1 MELLEIAREDL
12 TLRPYQTK
20 SKEDIYKAWESVPSV
35 MFQMPTGTGK
45 TRLFASIIKDIQTLS
60 VRKKERMGVLVLVHR
75 SELIEQI
82 HETLSF
88 KYGIAHG
95 IIKAG
100 FDEDRRMPVQVA
112 SVQSL
117 TRRLDIWKEKSF
129 SYIVIDEAHHAM
141 AKTYRK
147 ICDLYPKAKILGVT
161 ATPYRLSGESFRDL
175 FGKLIV
181 SQGVSKFIEQGYLS
195 PYDYYSIKPNSSMQ
209 QVIDNIAEFGA
220 DGDYSEAALL
230 DACDKDHIRAEL
242 VKAYKEYANGKKG
255 IIYTINRAHNDH
267 VCSEFKKIGLRVV
280 AIDGKTPAEK
290 RKMYV
295 SEFRAG
301 KIDIICNVNIF
312 SEGFDCPDIEFI
324 QLARPTLSL
333 ALYLQQVGRALRLH
347 AKKNSAVIIDNVGL
361 YNRFGLPSAN
371 RQWKRH
377 FEGKCSAKNEA
388 KHNMLQSRLMSR
400 EQNFEEGD
408 ENLELIY
415 TCTSGTHES
424 VDTDNTL
431 EVIRAFTESERFPL
445 GLNMYI
451 EDLNQRST
459 VNSINRNKELSPEEK
474 KERIQNILSID
485 RVARRWTDYE
495 VLSYDNIDDWI
506 DQAEQCVMFDNDDD
520 CDSYYDQMTDYL
532 AYVRRFKYKEKYGV
546 GRINTKFLKDLE
558 SKIVKEY
565 ALEDVFD
572 MHLEPIFD
580 YIKIPNS
587 VGVLICSKGGKEG
600 VLDEYLKTEIV
611 PFKYDE
617 IDEVVSKYTFIVRKG
632 DKYGV
637 VTDGKMFLKPEYDLI
652 ISQKIDG
659 LLSPASF
666 IVLKDNSYGFYDIQ
680 NKSGEI
686 MWRVVPTEKLNDE
699 YSLALSRNNRF
710 WFIVNSNGHIGFP
723 WLISSLA
730 VTDNPDIPF
739 ILSWNLQDKTYL
751 SQKLEILTPETE
763 EDKIIINSL
772 TIVAKYLNGKKV
784 KVKQK
789 QKKMESTNTATVLQT
804 QTAAPGVA
812 AYDDDKII
820 KLALLWSNTYGSV
833 RKIKEHG
840 AELIKEHGKDNY
852 KIVMAAYKTLLAA
865 APDKTLEDKK
875 QDGGNIV
882 NDDKVALATKALKEG
897 FSLSGTSYQVVL
909 NQQIIEQEEFES
921 IVKISD
927 SYYKYKRNG
936 MWGVFCVKDNK
947 EVNFLVPPICHKVK
961 LTPNNRLCILTIS
974 TKRNEYIR
982 IDTEN
987 SKVETEVLNI
997 TCKGNNKIVVTEC
1010 ADGAR
1015 LYVNFIEYEALKFIR
1030 IEFLY
1035 DGVFKYQDESNLWG
1049 LFRINKNGSL
1059 EILKQPMYDKL
1070 ELHDMSKRQLMG
1082 TIGPRRP
1089 RLLVVK

>member
-100 FDEDRRMPVQVA
+100 FDEDKRMPVQVA

-117 TRRLDIWKEKSF
+117 TRRLDTWKEKSF

-220 DGDYSEAALL
+220 DGDYSEAALM

-255 IIYTINRAHNDH
+255 IIYTINRAHNEH
-267 VCSEFKKIGLRVV
+267 VCNEFKKIGLRAV

-290 RKMYV
+290 RKRYV

-301 KIDIICNVNIF
+301 IIDIICNVNIF

-347 AKKNSAVIIDNVGL
+347 SKKSSAVIIDNVGL

-377 FEGKCSAKNEA
+377 FEGKASAKSEV
-388 KHNMLQSRLMSR
+388 KHNILQGRLLGR
-400 EQNFEEGD
+400 DQNFEEGD

-415 TCTSGTHES
+415 TCASGTPES
-424 VDTDNTL
+424 VAADETL
-431 EVIRAFTESERFPL
+431 EVLDALKNAERFPL
-445 GLNMYI
+445 GLNMFI
-451 EDLNQRST
+451 EDLNQKST
-459 VNSINRNKELSPEEK
+459 INYINRNGALSSEEK
-474 KERIQNILSID
+474 KEKIQQIMSIYSG
-485 RVARRWTDYE
+485 ARSITDYE
-495 VLSYDNIDDWI
+495 VLSYDNVDDWI
-506 DQAEQCVMFDNDDD
+506 DQAEQMFDIDDD
-520 CDSYYDQMTDYL
+520 YDSYYDQMTDYIS
-532 AYVRRFKYKEKYGV
+532 YVLRFKYKGKYGV
-546 GRINTKFLKDLE
+546 GRVNTKFLKDLE
-558 SKIVKEY
+558 SEIVKDY

-572 MHLEPIFD
+572 IHLEPVFD
-580 YIKIPNS
+580 YIKIPYS
-587 VGVLICSKGGKEG
+587 VGVLICSKDGKEG
-600 VLDEYLKTEIV
+600 VLDEYFKTEIV

-637 VTDGKMFLKPEYDLI
+637 ITDGKVFLKPEYDLI

-659 LLSPASF
+659 FLSPASF
-666 IVLKDNSYGFYDIQ
+666 IVLKDNYFGFYDIQ
-680 NKSGEI
+680 SKSGDMI
-686 MWRVVPTEKLNDE
+686 WKVTPTEKLNDD
-699 YSLALSRNNRF
+699 YSLALSRNNKY
-710 WFIVNSNGHIGFP
+710 WFIVNSNGQIAFP

-739 ILSWNLQDKTYL
+739 ILSWNLQDKIYL
-751 SQKLEILTPETE
+751 SQKLEILTSETE
-763 EDKIIINSL
+763 EDKIAFNSL
-772 TIVAKYLNGKKV
+772 TIVAKYLNGKKI

-789 QKKMESTNTATVLQT
+789 QKKTEPTNTAT
-804 QTAAPGVA
+804 APQIQPVA
-812 AYDDDKII
+812 PVVPAYDNDKIRT
-820 KLALLWSNTYGSV
+820 LALLWSNTYGSV
-833 RKIKEHG
+833 RKIKQHG

-852 KIVMAAYKTLLAA
+852 KIVMEAYKTLIAA
-865 APDKTLEDKK
+865 APDKMSKDKK

-882 NDDKVALATKALKEG
+882 NDAKAASATKALKEG
-897 FSLSGTSYQVVL
+897 FSLSGTSYQVVV
-909 NQQIIEQEEFES
+909 NQQIVEKEEFES
-921 IVKISD
+921 IVNLAQ
-927 SYYKYKRNG
+927 SYYKYKCNG
-936 MWGVFCVKDNK
+936 LWGVFYVKDNK
-947 EVNFLVPPICHKVK
+947 EVTFLASPVCQKIK
-961 LTPNNRLCILTIS
+961 LSPNNRLCILTIS
-974 TKRNEYIR
+974 TKRKEYIKL
-982 IDTEN
+982 DTETP
-987 SKVETEVLNI
+987 KVEAEVINV
-997 TCKGNNKIVVTEC
+997 TCKGNKIIVTEC
-1010 ADGAR
+1010 ADGVQ
-1015 LYVNFIEYEALKFIR
+1015 LYINFIEYEAIKFTR

-1035 DGVFKYQDESNLWG
+1035 DGVFKYQDTTNLWG
-1049 LFRINKNGSL
+1049 LFKINKNGSV
-1059 EILKQPMYDKL
+1059 EILKQPVYDKL
-1070 ELHDMSKRQLMG
+1070 ELHDISKRQLMG
-1082 TIGPRRP
+1082 TIGTRRP
-1089 RLLVVK
+1089 RLMVVN

>member
-100 FDEDRRMPVQVA
+100 FDEDKRMPVQVA

-117 TRRLDIWKEKSF
+117 TRRLDTWKEKSF

-141 AKTYRK
+141 ANTYLK
-147 ICDLYPKAKILGVT
+147 IVDLYPKAKILGVT

-220 DGDYSEAALL
+220 DGDYSEAALM

-255 IIYTINRAHNDH
+255 IIYTINRAHNEH
-267 VCSEFKKIGLRVV
+267 VCNEFKKIGLRAV

-290 RKMYV
+290 RKRNV

-301 KIDIICNVNIF
+301 IIDFFCIVNINI
-312 SEGFDCPDIEFI
+312 EGFDCPDIEFI

-347 AKKNSAVIIDNVGL
+347 SKKSSAVIIDNVGL

-377 FEGKCSAKNEA
+377 FEGKASAKSEV
-388 KHNMLQSRLMSR
+388 KHNILQGRLLGR
-400 EQNFEEGD
+400 DQNFEEGD

-415 TCTSGTHES
+415 TCASGTPES
-424 VDTDNTL
+424 VAADETL
-431 EVIRAFTESERFPL
+431 EVLDALKNAERFPL
-445 GLNMYI
+445 GLNMFI
-451 EDLNQRST
+451 EDLNQKST
-459 VNSINRNKELSPEEK
+459 INYINRNGALSSEEK
-474 KERIQNILSID
+474 KEKIQQIMSIYSG
-485 RVARRWTDYE
+485 ARSITDYE
-495 VLSYDNIDDWI
+495 VLSYDNVDDWI
-506 DQAEQCVMFDNDDD
+506 DQAEQMFDIDDD
-520 CDSYYDQMTDYL
+520 YDSYYDQMTDYIS
-532 AYVRRFKYKEKYGV
+532 YVLRFKYKGKYGV
-546 GRINTKFLKDLE
+546 GRVNTKFLKDLE
-558 SKIVKEY
+558 SEIVKDY
-565 ALEDVFD
+565 VLEDVFD
-572 MHLEPIFD
+572 IHLEPVFD
-580 YIKIPNS
+580 YIKIPYS
-587 VGVLICSKGGKEG
+587 VGVLICSKDGKEG
-600 VLDEYLKTEIV
+600 VLDEYFKTEIV

-637 VTDGKMFLKPEYDLI
+637 ITDGKVFLKPEYDLI

-659 LLSPASF
+659 FLSPASF
-666 IVLKDNSYGFYDIQ
+666 IVLKDNYFGFYDIQ
-680 NKSGEI
+680 SKSGDMI
-686 MWRVVPTEKLNDE
+686 WKVTPTEKLNDD
-699 YSLALSRNNRF
+699 YSLALSRNNKY
-710 WFIVNSNGHIGFP
+710 WFIVNSNGQIAFP

-739 ILSWNLQDKTYL
+739 ILSWNLQDKIYL
-751 SQKLEILTPETE
+751 SQKLEILTSETE
-763 EDKIIINSL
+763 EDKIAFNSL
-772 TIVAKYLNGKKV
+772 TIVAKYLNGKKI

-789 QKKMESTNTATVLQT
+789 QKKTEPTNTAT
-804 QTAAPGVA
+804 APQIQPVA
-812 AYDDDKII
+812 PVVPAYDNDKIRT
-820 KLALLWSNTYGSV
+820 LALLWSNTYGSV
-833 RKIKEHG
+833 RKIKQHG

-852 KIVMAAYKTLLAA
+852 KIVMEAYKTLITA
-865 APDKTLEDKK
+865 APDKISEDKK
-875 QDGGNIV
+875 QDGGNVV
-882 NDDKVALATKALKEG
+882 NDAKAASATKALKEG
-897 FSLSGTSYQVVL
+897 FSLSGTSYQVVV
-909 NQQIIEQEEFES
+909 NQQIVEKEEFES
-921 IVKISD
+921 IVNLAQ
-927 SYYKYKRNG
+927 SYYKYKCNG
-936 MWGVFCVKDNK
+936 LWGVFYVKDNK
-947 EVNFLVPPICHKVK
+947 EVTFLASPVCQKIK
-961 LTPNNRLCILTIS
+961 LSPNNRLCILTIS
-974 TKRNEYIR
+974 TKRKEYIKL
-982 IDTEN
+982 DTETP
-987 SKVETEVLNI
+987 KVEAEVINV
-997 TCKGNNKIVVTEC
+997 TCKGNKIIVTEC
-1010 ADGAR
+1010 ADGVQ
-1015 LYVNFIEYEALKFIR
+1015 LYINF
-1030 IEFLY
+1030 
-1035 DGVFKYQDESNLWG
+1035 
-1049 LFRINKNGSL
+1049 
-1059 EILKQPMYDKL
+1059 
-1070 ELHDMSKRQLMG
+1070 H
-1082 TIGPRRP
+1082 
-1089 RLLVVK
+1089 